1 MARPPALA
9 LAQARL
15 PTIDDGSSICGA
27 PAASRPGLSSLLLY
41 YAVLLMFKT
50 VLLASVH
57 HLLIMH
63 FYRTPFIGK
72 L

>member
-1 MARPPALA
+1 MARPPALT

-15 PTIDDGSSICGA
+15 PTTDNGFSICGA
-27 PAASRPGLSSLLLY
+27 PAGSRPGLSSLLLY

-57 HLLIMH
+57 LLIMH
-63 FYRTPFIGK
+63 FHRNPFIGK